1 MARYKYFIDEKN
13 RKVIVVST
21 YAGKTVRGVAKAEPR
36 DSFDIEKGKAL
47 AKARCDAK
55 VAEKRAKRATKKINE
70 ARDFLIDARNY
81 YEDMNSYYN
90 DSITAM
96 DLVNKNLEDLVK
108 TL

>member
-1 MARYKYFIDEKN
+1 MARYKYFTDEKN
-13 RKVIVVST
+13 RKVIVIST
-21 YAGKTVRGVAKAEPR
+21 YAGKTVRGVAKADPR
-36 DSFDIEKGKAL
+36 DGFDVEKGTIL

-55 VAEKRAKRATKKINE
+55 VASKRAKRATKKMNE

-96 DLVNKNLEDLVK
+96 NLANKNLEDLVK

>member
-36 DSFDIEKGKAL
+36 DSFNIEKGKAL

-90 DSITAM
+90 DSMIAQTIAQEHLD
-96 DLVNKNLEDLVK
+96 DLIK

>member
-81 YEDMNSYYN
+81 YEDMNSKN
-90 DSITAM
+90 DFELNNNISH
-96 DLVNKNLEDLVK
+96 
-108 TL
+108 